1 MATLGMNPNDART
14 GDAMGTMADDSGA
27 AVGFAALPDGTYL
40 IRHDDNAS
48 LITASGARSADTAG
62 PHASF
67 AMVATLAATGTSI
80 EELLR
85 IAGSSIADGP
95 MLAECRVVIS
105 GVLNFDVPYRVT
117 RELVS
122 IERKKSRRFGA
133 MDLLRFVAR
142 LFEPDGA
149 PVAEV
154 TYTWVLPK
162 RGSAAG
168 VP

>member
-1 MATLGMNPNDART
+1 MSANDAPPGDATLHSSTAH
-14 GDAMGTMADDSGA
+14 AFGA
-27 AVGFAALPDGTYL
+27 LKDGTYT
-40 IRHDDNAS
+40 IRCDANAS
-48 LITASGARSADTAG
+48 LLTASGASTSDTTH

-85 IAGSSIADGP
+85 IAGSSVAEGP
-95 MLAECRVVIS
+95 MLAECRVVNT
-105 GVLNFDVPYRVT
+105 GVLRFDVPYRVS

-133 MDLLRFVAR
+133 MDLLCFVAR
-142 LFEPDGA
+142 MFEPDGA
-149 PVAEV
+149 AIAEV

-162 RGSAAG
+162 RGAAS

>member
-1 MATLGMNPNDART
+1 MATLGMNPNDAPT
-14 GDAMGTMADDSGA
+14 GDAMGTMAGDSGA

-40 IRHDDNAS
+40 IRRDDNAS

-95 MLAECRVVIS
+95 MLA
-105 GVLNFDVPYRVT
+105 
-117 RELVS
+117 
-122 IERKKSRRFGA
+122 
-133 MDLLRFVAR
+133 DLLRFVAR